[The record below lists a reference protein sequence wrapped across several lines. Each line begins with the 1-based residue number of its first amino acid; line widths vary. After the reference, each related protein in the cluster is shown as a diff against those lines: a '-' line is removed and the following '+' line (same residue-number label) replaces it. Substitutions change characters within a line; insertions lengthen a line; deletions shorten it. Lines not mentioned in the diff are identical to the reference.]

1 MATNRKKRYSKQRR
15 KRIFIIEIIV
25 LILLTVVLFVTIWA
39 THKFSLINH
48 QEVDSAKLY
57 TADQATAQGQN
68 GPQVA
73 TGEVA
78 VAEIQEVP
86 QEQQPVVNNLTGVD
100 IFALAG
106 IDTRPE
112 GSDIMNSDTM
122 IVCVL
127 NHNERTIK
135 LCSIYRDTYLN
146 ILEDLNG
153 NPDCYTKAN
162 SAYAVGGPTQFLSML
177 NYNLD
182 LSITEYM
189 TVNFLALA
197 ETVDLLGGLDIE
209 MTREEVVH
217 LNNYNVET
225 SQVCGVPYEEIQLPP
240 ESEFDGAMMRTFHC
254 NGSQSVSYARIRYTS
269 GNDFRRASR
278 QREVLKLIKE
288 KASTADLGTLDA
300 ILNAVLPDVT
310 TNIDNMKLITL
321 ATSVL
326 SYELDDDDQ
335 AGFPFVM
342 VPDDGSCTGTD
353 CIIPVTL
360 QYNVQLLHE
369 FLFPG
374 VYYEPS
380 FNVQNTSYVI
390 SVETGYGEAAIEE
403 LAAVD
408 YGEDLPTWWQE
419 GYENEIAAIN
429 AGTTEEGYTEEG
441 YY

>member
-1 MATNRKKRYSKQRR
+1 
-15 KRIFIIEIIV
+15 
-25 LILLTVVLFVTIWA
+25 
-39 THKFSLINH
+39 
-48 QEVDSAKLY
+48 
-57 TADQATAQGQN
+57 
-68 GPQVA
+68 
-73 TGEVA
+73 
-78 VAEIQEVP
+78 
-86 QEQQPVVNNLTGVD
+86 
-100 IFALAG
+100 
-106 IDTRPE
+106 
-112 GSDIMNSDTM
+112 MNSDTM
-122 IVCVL
+122 IICVL

-321 ATSVL
+321 ATKVDDSIFALAGASKSAQGTGGMITKLQAAKICMDCGCEMVIANGNRPDNLYDIMDGKSVGTKFTEKA
-326 SYELDDDDQ
+326 YE
-335 AGFPFVM
+335 
-342 VPDDGSCTGTD
+342 
-353 CIIPVTL
+353 
-360 QYNVQLLHE
+360 
-369 FLFPG
+369 
-374 VYYEPS
+374 
-380 FNVQNTSYVI
+380 
-390 SVETGYGEAAIEE
+390 
-403 LAAVD
+403 
-408 YGEDLPTWWQE
+408 
-419 GYENEIAAIN
+419 
-429 AGTTEEGYTEEG
+429 
-441 YY
+441 

>member
-122 IVCVL
+122 IICVL

-369 FLFPG
+369 FLFPD